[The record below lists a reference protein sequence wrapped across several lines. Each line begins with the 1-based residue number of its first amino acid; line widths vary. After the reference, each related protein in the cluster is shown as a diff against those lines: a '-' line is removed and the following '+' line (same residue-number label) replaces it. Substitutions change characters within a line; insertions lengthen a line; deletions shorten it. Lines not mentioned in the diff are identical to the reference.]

1 MLNGGNNEK
10 DDSTNKR
17 SGSVTLTSGQC
28 NTIDISLS
36 EMDNGNKGI

>member
-1 MLNGGNNEK
+1 MLNGGNNDN
-10 DDSTNKR
+10 DDSNNKR
-17 SGSVTLTSGQC
+17 SGSVPLTSGQC